1 MRNVRADEC
10 NVQTFSNFK
19 LATLTIR
26 SRAMLI
32 ASTVAL
38 QTLVMGLGVFFT
50 HQLTSSGVRGRLH
63 ESLTT
68 EHSKVVDHYASE
80 LHHIDAKP
88 LVAGSADWAVAQELL
103 ESTQLPRGGQLM
115 VLNHEGKVLC
125 HTEHAR
131 NVNITRCDYAEQE
144 INLIPSGELWQLGN
158 INPGTTLTA
167 ETQTP
172 GGPAVVSFRYDA
184 DRDIKIVLIQP
195 QAALAAAG
203 ASITDGLWNVVM
215 IGGALVLVIGAAG
228 SFTLV
233 RRYDSVLSRANRA
246 LEAEVARRTKS
257 AVNIRDGLIFGLAKL
272 ADFRD
277 TDTGRHLERI
287 CRYSELLAEELKSRF
302 ADITPEWI
310 ELLRLASSMHDI
322 GKVGIADS
330 ILLKPGPLSETERRH
345 MQMHTVIGADTLS
358 AIRRRVG
365 DDPLLDMSTRVA
377 LEHHEKFDGT
387 GYPYGLKGDE
397 ISLAAR
403 IVALADVYDALTSHR
418 VYKAA
423 MSHEDASAIIVK
435 GRGTHFDPEVVDAF
449 IRIRQEFERTR
460 LKLSPSGERM
470 VLPKLAA

>member
-1 MRNVRADEC
+1 VP
-10 NVQTFSNFK
+10 TFSNFK

-32 ASTVAL
+32 ACTVAL
-38 QTLVMGLGVFFT
+38 QALVMGLGVFFT
-50 HQLTSSGVRGRLH
+50 HQLTSSGVRGRLQ
-63 ESLTT
+63 ESLTSD
-68 EHSKVVDHYASE
+68 HSKVVDHYANE
-80 LHHIDAKP
+80 LHHVSPKP
-88 LVAGSADWAVAQELL
+88 LCSGSDDWAVAQELI

-115 VLNHEGKVLC
+115 LLDREGKVLC
-125 HTEHAR
+125 HTEFSH
-131 NVNITRCDYAEQE
+131 NPNITRSDYAEQK
-144 INLIPSGELWQLGN
+144 INLIPGGELWQLGN
-158 INPGTTLTA
+158 INPGATLTA
-167 ETQTP
+167 EALTP
-172 GGPAVVSFRYDA
+172 SGPAIVSFRYDA
-184 DRDIKIVLIQP
+184 QREIKIVLIQP
-195 QAALAAAG
+195 QSALAAAG
-203 ASITDGLWNVVM
+203 ARITDGLWTVVL
-215 IGGALVLVIGAAG
+215 IGGALVLAIGAAG

-287 CRYSELLAEELKSRF
+287 CRYSELLAEELKSSF
-302 ADITPEWI
+302 AEITPEWI

-322 GKVGIADS
+322 GKVGVADS
-330 ILLKPGPLSETERRH
+330 VLLKPGPLSETERRH

-358 AIRRRVG
+358 AIQRRVG
-365 DDPLLDMSTRVA
+365 EDPLLDMSIRVS

-387 GYPYGLKGDE
+387 GYPYGLKGTE

-423 MSHEDASAIIVK
+423 MTHDEASEIIIK
-435 GRGTHFDPEVVDAF
+435 GRGSHFDPEIVDAF
-449 IRIRQEFERTR
+449 LRVRHEFERTR
-460 LKLSPSGERM
+460 LKLSPSIDLRS
-470 VLPKLAA
+470 LPKLAA